1 MNNEFSEQL
10 NGLRDAITEA
20 LWNSESVQKAIH
32 ALSHRP
38 GSDVQL
44 EISLVLLNV
53 EPDAE
58 VGSAACEY
66 DPSAKLILSPTDS
79 LFLRTLN
86 ISDL

>member
-1 MNNEFSEQL
+1 MDKKLSEHL

-32 ALSHRP
+32 ALVHGP
-38 GSDVQL
+38 GTDVQI
-44 EISLVLLNV
+44 EVSLVLNA
-53 EPDAE
+53 EPDVE
-58 VGSAACEY
+58 VGSADSGG

>member
-32 ALSHRP
+32 ALVHGP
-38 GSDVQL
+38 GTDVQI
-44 EISLVLLNV
+44 EVSLVLLNA
-53 EPDAE
+53 EPDVE
-58 VGSAACEY
+58 VGSAVGEY
-66 DPSAKLILSPTDS
+66 DPAAKLILSPTDS